1 MEEHGQMKV
10 AIAGGG
16 TGGHIYPAIAV
27 VECLRAADASLDV
40 VFVGTRRG
48 LERGIVPSLGYRMRH
63 IAARPL
69 PSKKDARLVAAALY
83 ALVGLVQSFWVLLA
97 ERPSVV
103 VGTGGYASG
112 PLVFAAMLAG
122 VPTLLIEPNV
132 IPGRTT
138 MMLAG
143 FVDRIALGFQESVK
157 YFRKGTNL
165 RVTGVPVRST
175 LLAPRREDGIKRFG
189 LDQGRRT
196 VLVFGGS
203 RGAHSINRAIID
215 CARLLR
221 ARRDLQFVVQTG
233 EADYQEVVRALGEAD
248 VSFRAYPYL
257 DDIGYAYR
265 ASDLV
270 VCRAGA
276 STITEL
282 AAFGLPAILIP
293 YPHATLSHQEE
304 NARLLVAAGAA
315 LVIADKDLTGEVL
328 ASAIVGII
336 FDSAASES
344 MSRNSGDLGKPDAS
358 REVSAMVVDL
368 AKRRG
373 RMSRLATVLG
383 DICSAR

>member
-1 MEEHGQMKV
+1 MKV

-16 TGGHIYPAIAV
+16 TGGHIYPAVAV
-27 VECLRAADASLDV
+27 VECLRAAESHLDV

-69 PSKKDARLVAAALY
+69 PSKKDIRLVGAALY
-83 ALVGLVQSFWVLLA
+83 ALAGLVQSFWILMV

-112 PLVFAAMLAG
+112 PLVVAALLSG

-138 MMLAG
+138 MALAG

-175 LLAPRREDGIKRFG
+175 LLALTREDGLNRFG
-189 LDQGRRT
+189 LDHERKT

-203 RGAHSINRAIID
+203 RGAHSLNRAIVD
-215 CARLLR
+215 CARLLK

-233 EADYQEVVRALGEAD
+233 EADYQEVVRALGEAG

-276 STITEL
+276 STLTEL
-282 AAFGLPAILIP
+282 TAFGLPAILVP
-293 YPHATLSHQEE
+293 YPHAALSHQDE
-304 NARLLVAAGAA
+304 NARLLETAGAA
-315 LVIADKDLTGEVL
+315 QVIADKDLTGETL
-328 ASAIVGII
+328 ARAIVAII
-336 FDSAASES
+336 FDSARSES
-344 MSRNSGDLGKPDAS
+344 MSRSSGDLGKRDAS
-358 REVSAMVVDL
+358 GEVSTMIVDL

-373 RMSRLATVLG
+373 RLSRLATVLG

>member
-1 MEEHGQMKV
+1 MKV

-16 TGGHIYPAIAV
+16 TGGHIYPAVAV
-27 VECLRAADASLDV
+27 VECLRSADSGLDV

-69 PSKKDARLVAAALY
+69 PSKKDVRLVAAALY
-83 ALVGLVQSFWVLLA
+83 ALVGLLQSFWILMV

-112 PLVFAAMLAG
+112 PLVVAALLSG

-175 LLAPRREDGIKRFG
+175 LLELTRDDGIRRFG
-189 LDQGRRT
+189 LDHDRKT

-203 RGAHSINRAIID
+203 RGAHSLNRAIVD
-215 CARLLR
+215 CARLLK

-233 EADYQEVVRALGEAD
+233 EADYQEVARALGEAG
-248 VSFRAYPYL
+248 VTFRAYPYL

-276 STITEL
+276 STLTEL
-282 AAFGLPAILIP
+282 TAFGLPAILVP
-293 YPHATLSHQEE
+293 YPHAAMSHQDE
-304 NARLLVAAGAA
+304 NARLLEAAGAA
-315 LVIADKDLTGEVL
+315 EVIADKDLTGETL
-328 ASAIVGII
+328 ARAIVGII
-336 FDSAASES
+336 FDSARSEG
-344 MSRNSGDLGKPDAS
+344 MSRSSGDLGKRDAS
-358 REVSAMVVDL
+358 REVSTMIADL

-373 RMSRLATVLG
+373 RLSRLATVLG